1 MHRKMCIRDRDTAI
15 KDGDFQTNGSG
26 LPVRISG
33 ARELLQRAV
42 FRLTV
47 KKGSF
52 FYDQQ
57 LGSRLYTLKGSY
69 GNREAL
75 SETAMQMVRE
85 ALKPMAEVTPL
96 GVRAGMTGPDQLS
109 LTVSLLADRKQ
120 MELEVLI

>member
-1 MHRKMCIRDRDTAI
+1 MDTAI

-33 ARELLQRAV
+33 AQELLQRV
-42 FRLTV
+42 MFRLTV

-75 SETAMQMVRE
+75 SETAMPVSYTHL
-85 ALKPMAEVTPL
+85 A
-96 GVRAGMTGPDQLS
+96 AGRPGRNPERS
-109 LTVSLLADRKQ
+109 NADAGSAVKNR
-120 MELEVLI
+120 

>member
-1 MHRKMCIRDRDTAI
+1 MDTAI

-75 SETAMQMVRE
+75 SE